1 LLANRESVADKHDLR
16 LRELTSMLDAVASED
31 EL

>member
-1 LLANRESVADKHDLR
+1 LLANRESVADEHDLR
-16 LRELTSMLDAVASED
+16 LLELTSMLDALATED